1 MRIRLFIFK
10 NEIRNV
16 VKFTNFR
23 FLLVYTLAVESS
35 LNKINFRS
43 EMTLMTSDKK
53 TPKVLLTQ
61 IEDALEERQ
70 RKDRREYR
78 EGIPQ
83 DVPQERRKN
92 DRRDRKAA
100 K

>member
-1 MRIRLFIFK
+1 
-10 NEIRNV
+10 
-16 VKFTNFR
+16 
-23 FLLVYTLAVESS
+23 
-35 LNKINFRS
+35 
-43 EMTLMTSDKK
+43 MTLMTTEKK

-70 RKDRREYR
+70 RQDRRQYR

-83 DVPQERRKN
+83 DVPHERRRG
-92 DRRDRKAA
+92 DRRERKAA

>member
-1 MRIRLFIFK
+1 MT
-10 NEIRNV
+10 NE
-16 VKFTNFR
+16 
-23 FLLVYTLAVESS
+23 S
-35 LNKINFRS
+35 
-43 EMTLMTSDKK
+43 K

-70 RKDRREYR
+70 RADRRQYR

-83 DVPQERRKN
+83 DVPNERRKN
-92 DRRDRKAA
+92 DRRERKAA

>member
-1 MRIRLFIFK
+1 MID
-10 NEIRNV
+10 
-16 VKFTNFR
+16 
-23 FLLVYTLAVESS
+23 
-35 LNKINFRS
+35 LNKINLRS

-70 RKDRREYR
+70 HHDRRQYR

>member
-1 MRIRLFIFK
+1 
-10 NEIRNV
+10 
-16 VKFTNFR
+16 
-23 FLLVYTLAVESS
+23 
-35 LNKINFRS
+35 
-43 EMTLMTSDKK
+43 MTLMTTVKK

-70 RKDRREYR
+70 RQDRRQYR

-83 DVPQERRKN
+83 DVPHERRRG
-92 DRRDRKAA
+92 DRRERKAA

>member
-1 MRIRLFIFK
+1 MI
-10 NEIRNV
+10 NE
-16 VKFTNFR
+16 
-23 FLLVYTLAVESS
+23 
-35 LNKINFRS
+35 
-43 EMTLMTSDKK
+43 KK

-70 RKDRREYR
+70 HHDRRQTD

-83 DVPQERRKN
+83 DVPQERRKA
-92 DRRDRKAA
+92 DRRAQKH

>member
-1 MRIRLFIFK
+1 
-10 NEIRNV
+10 
-16 VKFTNFR
+16 
-23 FLLVYTLAVESS
+23 
-35 LNKINFRS
+35 
-43 EMTLMTSDKK
+43 MTTEKK

-70 RKDRREYR
+70 RSDRRQYG
-78 EGIPQ
+78 EG
-83 DVPQERRKN
+83 VPENVQQERRKN

>member
-1 MRIRLFIFK
+1 
-10 NEIRNV
+10 
-16 VKFTNFR
+16 
-23 FLLVYTLAVESS
+23 
-35 LNKINFRS
+35 
-43 EMTLMTSDKK
+43 MTSEKK

-70 RKDRREYR
+70 RLDRRQYR
-78 EGIPQ
+78 DGVPQ

-92 DRRDRKAA
+92 DRRGHKNA

>member
-1 MRIRLFIFK
+1 MSGLI
-10 NEIRNV
+10 
-16 VKFTNFR
+16 
-23 FLLVYTLAVESS
+23 
-35 LNKINFRS
+35 KINLRS
-43 EMTLMTSDKK
+43 EMTLMTSEKK

-70 RKDRREYR
+70 RQDRRQYG

-92 DRRDRKAA
+92 DRRDRKTA

>member
-1 MRIRLFIFK
+1 
-10 NEIRNV
+10 
-16 VKFTNFR
+16 
-23 FLLVYTLAVESS
+23 
-35 LNKINFRS
+35 
-43 EMTLMTSDKK
+43 MTSEKK

-70 RKDRREYR
+70 RADRRQYH

-92 DRRDRKAA
+92 NRRDRKVA

>member
-1 MRIRLFIFK
+1 
-10 NEIRNV
+10 
-16 VKFTNFR
+16 
-23 FLLVYTLAVESS
+23 
-35 LNKINFRS
+35 
-43 EMTLMTSDKK
+43 MTSDKK

-70 RKDRREYR
+70 RFDRRQYR

-83 DVPQERRKN
+83 DVPKERRKN

-100 K
+100 E

>member
-1 MRIRLFIFK
+1 
-10 NEIRNV
+10 
-16 VKFTNFR
+16 
-23 FLLVYTLAVESS
+23 
-35 LNKINFRS
+35 
-43 EMTLMTSDKK
+43 MTLMITEKK
-53 TPKVLLTQ
+53 APKVLLTQ

-70 RKDRREYR
+70 RQDRRQYR

-92 DRRDRKAA
+92 DRRERKAS